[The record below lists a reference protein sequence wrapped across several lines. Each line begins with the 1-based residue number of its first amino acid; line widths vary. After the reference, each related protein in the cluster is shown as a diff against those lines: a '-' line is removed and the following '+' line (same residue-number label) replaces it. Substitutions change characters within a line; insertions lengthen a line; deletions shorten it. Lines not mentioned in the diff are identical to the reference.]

1 MTTSSK
7 LHAINFTRVRGVF
20 WRYIF
25 VLRKGG
31 GHLADLFYWPLMDI
45 LIWGLTSVW
54 LQSHHQAEN
63 LPLILMTGL
72 IFWQVAWRGSTDVS
86 VNLLQEF
93 WDRNLVNLFSSPLKI
108 SEWCL
113 GIICVGLFKL
123 MITLSFGA
131 IVVYALYALNVFT
144 IGWAFLPFAALLL
157 LFGWTIGFLAASAI
171 LQWGRQIEAIVWMM
185 GWFFAPFSAVF
196 YPVHTLPG
204 WVQSISWCLPTTYI
218 FEGMRAILTEGKFP
232 THYFWISLCLGLVY
246 FSLSMGVFLCSF
258 RKSQEKGLA
267 RLE

>member
-1 MTTSSK
+1 MTTSCRSP
-7 LHAINFTRVRGVF
+7 AISFTRVWGVF

-45 LIWGLTSVW
+45 LMWGLTSVW
-54 LQSHHQAEN
+54 IQTHHQVEN

-72 IFWQVAWRGSTDVS
+72 IFWQVAWRGSMDVS

-108 SEWCL
+108 TEWCL
-113 GIICVGLFKL
+113 GILSVCVCKL

-131 IVVYALYALNVFT
+131 IVVYVLYALNVFT
-144 IGWAFLPFAALLL
+144 IGWMFLPFAALLL
-157 LFGWTIGFLAASAI
+157 LFGWTVGFLAASTI
-171 LQWGRQIEAIVWMM
+171 LQWGRQIEAIVWMI

-196 YPVHTLPG
+196 YPVATLPG
-204 WVQSISWCLPTTYI
+204 WIQKVSWCLPTTYV
-218 FEGMRAILTEGKFP
+218 FEGMRTILTNGQFP
-232 THYFWISLCLGLVY
+232 THYFWISLALGLVY
-246 FSLSMGVFLCSF
+246 FTLSLCVFLYSF
-258 RKSQEKGLA
+258 KRSREKGLA